1 MLRMQVLLPLV
12 RLSAEVGPMAIG
24 PFLSLTLLLELK
36 QVSIRKRQNEHVL
49 VQGRPSREP

>member
-1 MLRMQVLLPLV
+1 
-12 RLSAEVGPMAIG
+12 MAIG

-49 VQGRPSREP
+49 VQGRPSLEP

>member
-1 MLRMQVLLPLV
+1 MLRMQVLLPRV

-49 VQGRPSREP
+49 VQGRPSLEP